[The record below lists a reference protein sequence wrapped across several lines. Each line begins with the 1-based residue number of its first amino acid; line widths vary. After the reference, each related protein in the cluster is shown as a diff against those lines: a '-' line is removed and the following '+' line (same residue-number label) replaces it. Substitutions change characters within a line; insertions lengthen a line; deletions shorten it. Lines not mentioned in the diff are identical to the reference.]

1 MKISNTHKLV
11 SFAGFC
17 SLLLMFSCTG
27 KSSGTVTDAPSKTV
41 CALQENISIIAEPVS
56 FAVADNGCF
65 VLTDF
70 KNVYLYSS
78 DGRQLRQIGH
88 SGRAQFEYL
97 NPSCVK
103 IHKDTIYVWSA
114 NSMEFITYTMDGE
127 SVAEYQYGSA
137 ITDFVPDD
145 DYIFI
150 YTAGNRFENIVDIY
164 DKSSQKTASSLT
176 EASPEHKL
184 LLHTWASVPMC
195 IMDNHLYYAPKDRLE
210 ILCYDMNGNKLT
222 TAAEIDSDSFHVEE
236 ISDYDSMARD
246 RRKRSPYLRENSQTL
261 ALFQEDGKM
270 FLLTIE
276 GEGKMTD
283 DAYDTSGLHFGL
295 YSADRK
301 GDKTADYSYDS
312 IGTVALFS
320 SNSDGLY
327 FLKLSDDETQPH
339 TLRKLVL

>member
-1 MKISNTHKLV
+1 
-11 SFAGFC
+11 
-17 SLLLMFSCTG
+17 
-27 KSSGTVTDAPSKTV
+27 
-41 CALQENISIIAEPVS
+41 
-56 FAVADNGCF
+56 
-65 VLTDF
+65 
-70 KNVYLYSS
+70 
-78 DGRQLRQIGH
+78 
-88 SGRAQFEYL
+88 
-97 NPSCVK
+97 
-103 IHKDTIYVWSA
+103 
-114 NSMEFITYTMDGE
+114 
-127 SVAEYQYGSA
+127 
-137 ITDFVPDD
+137 
-145 DYIFI
+145 
-150 YTAGNRFENIVDIY
+150 
-164 DKSSQKTASSLT
+164 
-176 EASPEHKL
+176 
-184 LLHTWASVPMC
+184 MC

-301 GDKTADYSYDS
+301 GGKTADYSYDS

-339 TLRKLVL
+339 TLQKLIL